1 MTLAPAPDD
10 LPALHLLRDPRSQVT
25 ILTGAGVSAESGIPT
40 FRGPEGYW
48 TIGSENYLPTEMATL
63 EMFLRRPEE
72 VWKWYL
78 YRFGV
83 CLGAKPN
90 PAHLSIAA
98 LERRLGDRFALIT
111 QNVDGLHLRA
121 GNSDHRTYQIH
132 GNVNYMRCA
141 NDCDE
146 RLHPLPRDLLPR
158 EKHQPLSEPEQSRLT
173 CANCNGW
180 MRPHVLWFDEFY
192 EERYFRSDSA
202 LRVAGSTDLLIIA
215 GTSGATTLP
224 NSIATI
230 VHRRGKP
237 IIDINIEEDVFA
249 EMANAT
255 AGGGFIRMKCGEAL
269 PVIAALVEDC
279 RPSSS

>member
-1 MTLAPAPDD
+1 MTTTLALDD
-10 LPALHLLRDPRSQVT
+10 LPALGMLRDPGARVT

-48 TIGSENYLPTEMATL
+48 TIGSENYHPTEMATL
-63 EMFLRRPEE
+63 EMFLRHPEE

-78 YRFGV
+78 YRLGV
-83 CLGAKPN
+83 CLGAQPN
-90 PAHLSIAA
+90 PAHLAIAA

-121 GNSDHRTYQIH
+121 GNSEPRTYQIH

-141 NDCDE
+141 TDCE
-146 RLHPLPRDLLPR
+146 SRLNRLPADLLPR
-158 EKHQPLSEPEQSRLT
+158 EKRQDLKQSELDRLT
-173 CANCNGW
+173 CAQCGGW

-202 LRVAGSTDLLIIA
+202 LGVAEITDLLIIA

-224 NSIATI
+224 NGIATI

-237 IIDINIEEDVFA
+237 IIDINIEDNPFA
-249 EMANAT
+249 ELASKSL
-255 AGGGFIRMKCGEAL
+255 GGGHIRASCASVF
-269 PVIAALVEDC
+269 PQIAALG
-279 RPSSS
+279 